1 VQIYSCTATTA
12 GDGGV
17 GAAATYAW
25 AFKAPDAILYDASFV
40 QVGTHGA
47 GPSWTSTDGSSLV
60 AKELAEAPSPLPD
73 AIPWLLLKEF
83 SVSGPPGLFT
93 DVSIVQRLATAGGTA
108 PATGC
113 DATTVSTEARVP
125 YSADYYFFKD
135 FGSGGAG
142 G

>member
-1 VQIYSCTATTA
+1 M
-12 GDGGV
+12 
-17 GAAATYAW
+17 
-25 AFKAPDAILYDASFV
+25 FKAPDAVLYDASFV

-47 GPSWTSTDGSSLV
+47 GPSWTSTDGSALV
-60 AKELAEAPSPLPD
+60 AKQLAEADSPLPG

-83 SVSGPPGLFT
+83 SVSGSPGLFT

-108 PATGC
+108 PATDC
-113 DATTVSTEARVP
+113 DATTVSTETRVP
-125 YSADYYFFKD
+125 YAADYYFFRD